1 MILISHN
8 TQTKK
13 KISYAQKGKKKGT
26 THLDEDDDVRDDA
39 RDRSCSEKKT
49 REREINSRQRALF
62 RKTRKNIL
70 VRAKREKRKRDKNAD
85 TFCPL

>member
-1 MILISHN
+1 MYYSFIIS
-8 TQTKK
+8 
-13 KISYAQKGKKKGT
+13 
-26 THLDEDDDVRDDA
+26 LDIENVSSTFKLHPFAGR
-39 RDRSCSEKKT
+39 T

>member
-8 TQTKK
+8 TKK
-13 KISYAQKGKKKGT
+13 KKYLAPLGKKKGT

-49 REREINSRQRALF
+49 RERERSIRVSAQNCSERLAKYF
-62 RKTRKNIL
+62 GS
-70 VRAKREKRKRDKNAD
+70 KREEREEKERQKR
-85 TFCPL
+85 